1 MLNYMVEHSDDPDL
15 DLAYAALAH
24 PTRRQMLRQLRDGEA
39 RVTELAQPY
48 AMSLAAASK
57 HVAQLERAGLVSRR
71 VTGRDHWIA
80 LNPEPLAQAARW
92 LALYRPFWERRLDSL
107 EAMVTDDSESDD

>member
-1 MLNYMVEHSDDPDL
+1 MFNHMVEHSRNL

-24 PTRRQMLRQLRDGEA
+24 PTRRQMLQELRDGEA
-39 RVTELAQPY
+39 RVSELARPF

-71 VTGRDHWIA
+71 VVGRDHWIA
-80 LNPEPLAQAARW
+80 LSPEPLAQAAQW
-92 LALYRPFWERRLDSL
+92 LALYRPFWERRLDAL
-107 EAMVTDDSESDD
+107 DAMMTAKGEIGD